1 MDSQSNEFEK
11 LRGQAAIA
19 IWADLS
25 RESQEI
31 LFEAAVSSDADARSR
46 LAGFLHDHPKRFI
59 QRRKIRRPTRDGA
72 TPAAPLSEQ
81 QPTPTAPR
89 PRCKKSSRL
98 IRWALDASA

>member
-46 LAGFLHDHPKRFI
+46 LACFPHDHPKRFI
-59 QRRKIRRPTRDGA
+59 QRRKIRR
-72 TPAAPLSEQ
+72 LHVMV
-81 QPTPTAPR
+81 
-89 PRCKKSSRL
+89 
-98 IRWALDASA
+98 

>member
-31 LFEAAVSSDADARSR
+31 LFEAAVSSDADAEAVLKVFCTTTQNGSSS
-46 LAGFLHDHPKRFI
+46 GERFVAY
-59 QRRKIRRPTRDGA
+59 T
-72 TPAAPLSEQ
+72 
-81 QPTPTAPR
+81 
-89 PRCKKSSRL
+89 
-98 IRWALDASA
+98 